1 MTQSVTAAVEPS
13 PLDQIRQA
21 EVAVARRI
29 AAARQAAHDAIQ
41 EANEQ
46 AADLMRRAHE
56 RGRQEGLE
64 EYQAIV
70 SAAEREAQRL
80 IEEAHI
86 RAWDLRRGDLCKEQA
101 VLCAIAMVTGQEM
114 GDR

>member
-1 MTQSVTAAVEPS
+1 MTQSTTAAVDLS

-21 EVAVARRI
+21 EVTVARRV
-29 AAARQAAHDAIQ
+29 AAARQAAHDAIR

-46 AADLMRRAHE
+46 AADLSRRAHE
-56 RGRQEGLE
+56 RGCQEGLE
-64 EYQAIV
+64 EYDAIV

-80 IEEAHI
+80 IEQAHI
-86 RAWDLRRGDLCKEQA
+86 QARNLRRGDLFKEAA
-101 VLCAIAMVTGQEM
+101 VLYAVAMVTGQEL